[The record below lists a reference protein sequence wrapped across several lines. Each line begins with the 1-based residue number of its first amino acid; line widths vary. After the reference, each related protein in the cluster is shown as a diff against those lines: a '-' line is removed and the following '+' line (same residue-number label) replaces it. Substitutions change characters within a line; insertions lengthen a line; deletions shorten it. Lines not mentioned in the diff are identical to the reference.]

1 MDISQLKSE
10 YSLYIKNVKC
20 SQKPILQS
28 FLGEDIATFLKPS
41 SSSKRVHTGI
51 TKGDPRDI
59 YNEIK
64 TKVRLR

>member
-1 MDISQLKSE
+1 MDISQLPLE
-10 YSLYIKNVKC
+10 YYFKYIKC
-20 SQKPILQS
+20 SQKPILKL

-64 TKVRLR
+64 TKERLR